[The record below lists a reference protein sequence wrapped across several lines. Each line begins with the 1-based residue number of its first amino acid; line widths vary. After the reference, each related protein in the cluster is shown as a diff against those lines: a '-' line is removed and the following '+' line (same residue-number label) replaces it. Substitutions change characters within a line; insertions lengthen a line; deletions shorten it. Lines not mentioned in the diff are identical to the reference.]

1 MIKFYGQ
8 IKDGVLQQICGV
20 DSDETLAAMKLA
32 NQGVEFVP
40 TPYFGGASEFYYDG
54 AAVTPKPEKPE
65 PHYYWDNTGKLWLD
79 SRTPAEAA
87 QQEWGTVR
95 IKRSAL
101 LSLSDWT
108 QVPDSPVDKT
118 AWATYRQALRDITLQ
133 ADPFNIAWPAAPA

>member
-65 PHYYWDNTGKLWLD
+65 PHYYWETLVSYGLTQEPQLKLPSKNGAQFASNAVRYFHCQTGLK
-79 SRTPAEAA
+79 SQTS
-87 QQEWGTVR
+87 Q
-95 IKRSAL
+95 
-101 LSLSDWT
+101 
-108 QVPDSPVDKT
+108 
-118 AWATYRQALRDITLQ
+118 
-133 ADPFNIAWPAAPA
+133 